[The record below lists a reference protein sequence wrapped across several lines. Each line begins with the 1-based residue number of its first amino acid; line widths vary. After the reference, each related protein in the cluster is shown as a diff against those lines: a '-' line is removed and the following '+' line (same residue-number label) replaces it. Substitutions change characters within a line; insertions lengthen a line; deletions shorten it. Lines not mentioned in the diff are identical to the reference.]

1 MIPLSKG
8 FASPYVAAMRRT
20 WLAAVVAASVLLAG
34 CSSFGGT
41 SAAPASGSAQTSGP
55 ARASAPGAA
64 ASPTPQKP
72 GNYVLIMDA
81 SGSMRKTDVGAG
93 TRMTAAQA
101 AASTFVGSLPK
112 GSRVGL
118 VTYGDKTL
126 EEAPKSAGCTDVT
139 TAVPLGADMAGVT
152 AAAKALKPVGWTP
165 IGKALQTAAAQAK
178 GRPLNV
184 VLITD
189 GEDTCAPPD
198 PCDTA
203 ASLVG
208 SDVGLTISA
217 IGLKTSSDQLTCV
230 ATKGKGYF
238 VTASNSN
245 QLARRLEALRDPA
258 AAARTLSPSGVRSI
272 TPGQLADDIR
282 KAHPDFP
289 AVSSGTQV
297 RVVWGG
303 CTWVFSAKGVLL
315 SIELG
320 DAGSTIDGLAVGD
333 AASALSVLGT
343 AVSTSTTS
351 GVETRIYPADERLG
365 LGWKVQIKDGRII
378 TVVLCTCLT
387 GTCLPSTQYVKSTF
401 DDPYLKVM
409 KVTCTDDG
417 QWAVVKG
424 AFGQKQAYEFLV
436 YKKTGT
442 GWAKPIHVGHGGDCF
457 SIPSDAPVA
466 DIDKQMDGLC
476 ATQAAGA
483 LVKAS
488 PITMDGIGP
497 LTLGSSLEEMLA
509 KNLVVQGEY
518 GSGTAGPVVTLEIA
532 GVPVV
537 SEAVFKNG
545 VLRRMW
551 VAENGG
557 YRPKTVSGAVIG
569 SSEADLKRIYGSDL
583 TCGRES
589 EAFAKRC
596 YIESAG
602 RTLTFKFS
610 KDAEERDIDKA
621 TTFEVSYSDS
631 TDLS

>member
-1 MIPLSKG
+1 
-8 FASPYVAAMRRT
+8 MRRT

-55 ARASAPGAA
+55 GRASAPVAA

-81 SGSMRKTDVGAG
+81 SGSMRKTDVGTG

-387 GTCLPSTQYVKSTF
+387 GTCPPSADQVRKAAGEPESTRIG
-401 DDPYLKVM
+401 KVDCVADGTWAITAGTFGPM
-409 KVTCTDDG
+409 KNAGWLILQKTGPSWTLASRITSTAGCSRISADAPLAELRAHMPGMCDLAWG
-417 QWAVVKG
+417 PAII
-424 AFGQKQAYEFLV
+424 KQA
-436 YKKTGT
+436 
-442 GWAKPIHVGHGGDCF
+442 
-457 SIPSDAPVA
+457 
-466 DIDKQMDGLC
+466 
-476 ATQAAGA
+476 
-483 LVKAS
+483 
-488 PITMDGIGP
+488 PITMNGIGD
-497 LTLGSSLEEMLA
+497 LRLG
-509 KNLVVQGEY
+509 
-518 GSGTAGPVVTLEIA
+518 
-532 GVPVV
+532 
-537 SEAVFKNG
+537 
-545 VLRRMW
+545 
-551 VAENGG
+551 
-557 YRPKTVSGAVIG
+557 
-569 SSEADLKRIYGSDL
+569 ADGSDL
-583 TCGRES
+583 EQRGLATATDGQCDANYITVTRLDGSVAGDFRGSRLTGLWVRDTAMKTTAGAHVGMSVSEVQRLYAGKLRSSTHQGDMSPIKTLVYTYGGRILE
-589 EAFAKRC
+589 F
-596 YIESAG
+596 
-602 RTLTFKFS
+602 
-610 KDAEERDIDKA
+610 
-621 TTFEVSYSDS
+621 SYSDS
-631 TDLS
+631 GTGADTSSVNGIYVSFSDIPFKHGC